1 MGPMIWGGGVMAVA
15 SAKCRVHPREPAIG
29 YCTRCGSFGCSRCLL
44 TCVDENLYC
53 LACIRKLQLKVAEA
67 ASESRSARSVHLKL
81 VVRLKNGKMLK
92 GTSYKLDPTSKGFPL
107 IPVMGPKAGELVQ
120 VLFED
125 VKSVYHVREFA
136 SMEREGA
143 AAGADERMKRR
154 GGQEITIRYSD
165 GEVLRGYPSGT
176 YRPDQSRF
184 WVIPLDAGNNISIL
198 VERSATFSIELG
210 KQLASQGMDD
220 LVSTPLRRSLLAFYR
235 ANSSLIET
243 AALIARRLGAKQSEL
258 EETLE
263 PFFRFKLIR
272 KIKTPTGEQ
281 LEFLPP
287 LNRAL
292 KDFVRSHV
300 SKEARLKVT

>member
-1 MGPMIWGGGVMAVA
+1 MAVG
-15 SAKCRVHPREPAIG
+15 SAKCRVHSREPAIG

-53 LACIRKLQLKVAEA
+53 LACIRKLQLKVAES

-81 VVRLKNGKMLK
+81 VVRLKNGRTLK
-92 GTSYKLDPTSKGFPL
+92 GTSYKLDPTAKGFPL
-107 IPVMGPKAGELVQ
+107 IPVMGPKAGEPVH
-120 VLFED
+120 VLYAD
-125 VKSVYHVREFA
+125 VKSIYHVREFA
-136 SMEREGA
+136 SPDREGA
-143 AAGADERMKRR
+143 PKGLGDRLQRR
-154 GGQEITIRYSD
+154 GGQEITIRYTD

-176 YRPDQSRF
+176 YRPDQARF
-184 WVIPLDAGNNISIL
+184 WVIPLEAGNNISIL
-198 VERSATFSIELG
+198 VERSATVSIELG

-235 ANSSLIET
+235 ANSNLIEEPSLV
-243 AALIARRLGAKQSEL
+243 AKRLGARQSEL
-258 EETLE
+258 DEVLE

-272 KIKTPTGEQ
+272 KIRTVTGEQ

-292 KDFVRSHV
+292 KDYVRSHV
-300 SKEARLKVT
+300 SKESRLKVT

>member
-15 SAKCRVHPREPAIG
+15 SAKCRVHPREPAVG

-67 ASESRSARSVHLKL
+67 ASESRSARAVHLKL

-136 SMEREGA
+136 PTEREGA
-143 AAGADERMKRR
+143 AAGADERLKRR

-165 GEVLRGYPSGT
+165 GEVLRGYPSGM

-198 VERSATFSIELG
+198 VERSATFSIELATG
-210 KQLASQGMDD
+210 RIRASLRGPRSSRGGWG
-220 LVSTPLRRSLLAFYR
+220 LSSRNWKRRLSTSSDSSSYARSRRRRGSNWSFCRRS
-235 ANSSLIET
+235 
-243 AALIARRLGAKQSEL
+243 
-258 EETLE
+258 
-263 PFFRFKLIR
+263 
-272 KIKTPTGEQ
+272 TG
-281 LEFLPP
+281 
-287 LNRAL
+287 R
-292 KDFVRSHV
+292 
-300 SKEARLKVT
+300 